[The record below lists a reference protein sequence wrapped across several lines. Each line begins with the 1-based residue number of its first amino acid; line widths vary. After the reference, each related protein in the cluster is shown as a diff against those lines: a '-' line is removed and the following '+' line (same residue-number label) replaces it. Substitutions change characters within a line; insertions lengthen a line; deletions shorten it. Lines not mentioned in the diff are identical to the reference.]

1 MHLLNPLP
9 EFWNSNKDK
18 RTELEEMQFVLEM
31 MEHLRLKNP
40 KFAEYFTIDEFL
52 RGMDQETYLT

>member
-1 MHLLNPLP
+1 
-9 EFWNSNKDK
+9 
-18 RTELEEMQFVLEM
+18 MQFVLEM